1 MSDDPIWPA
10 DFEFYMASIQ
20 DQPAQIMV
28 DLGVKPLA
36 PVTTLPVRLMVRVM
50 MKNARED
57 GLRGESEEAP
67 LAHLEHRLKAKV
79 QTLGLRL
86 VGRVVYQGWM
96 DLIFYAPPKGDPQ
109 ALHEAI
115 MATKEDYEVRVAMEH
130 DAEWSMYLEFLYPTD
145 TRAIQAMKN
154 RRIFQRLVVAG
165 DDPKVQRLVNHV
177 AVFPD
182 VITAVNAQQLIRD
195 VGFGGLVVEQAGED
209 RWEISFSRRENLD
222 GGRMDS
228 VCAQLIALVE
238 DAGGSYEG
246 WGTMAMPRED
256 DAEE

>member
-10 DFEFYMASIQ
+10 DYEFYMASIQ

-36 PVTTLPVRLMVRVM
+36 PVASLPVRLMVRVI
-50 MKNARED
+50 MKHARED
-57 GLRGESEEAP
+57 GLRGDVEEAP
-67 LAHLEHRLKAKV
+67 LAHLEHQLKAEV
-79 QTLGLRL
+79 QKQGLRL

-96 DLIFYAPPKGDPQ
+96 DLIFYAPPKGDPE

-115 MATKEDYEVRVAMEH
+115 MAIKEDYEVRVAMEH

-165 DDPKVQRLVNHV
+165 DDPKAPRLVNHV
-177 AVFPD
+177 AAFSD
-182 VITAVNAQQLIRD
+182 VITAVNAQQRIRD
-195 VGFGGLVVEQAGED
+195 VGFKGLVVEQAGEE
-209 RWEISFSRRENLD
+209 RWELSFSRRETLD

-238 DAGGSYEG
+238 DAGGTYEG
-246 WGTMAMPRED
+246 WGTMAMPREED
-256 DAEE
+256 GEE